1 MATFSCD
8 VDLDIKAKLYLQIYF
23 LEASLLV
30 GMALALLFYE
40 RKNMN
45 WRVIFFHIELFFFF
59 IWKKKD
65 KANTSALS
73 QHEQQYTWEIL
84 GSCQL
89 CVIQL
94 HMYMCVCLLED
105 RT

>member
-30 GMALALLFYE
+30 GMALALLFDE

-45 WRVIFFHIELFFFF
+45 
-59 IWKKKD
+59 
-65 KANTSALS
+65 
-73 QHEQQYTWEIL
+73 
-84 GSCQL
+84 
-89 CVIQL
+89 
-94 HMYMCVCLLED
+94 
-105 RT
+105 